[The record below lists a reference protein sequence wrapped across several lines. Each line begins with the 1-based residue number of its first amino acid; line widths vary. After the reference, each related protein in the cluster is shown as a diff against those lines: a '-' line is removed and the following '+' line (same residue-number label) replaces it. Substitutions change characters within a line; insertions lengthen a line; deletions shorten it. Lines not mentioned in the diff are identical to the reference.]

1 MFFRK
6 IKYAILSLIAFV
18 VIGVGAGVSYWVY
31 AQEGF
36 NKEINSDSNID
47 NIYENYTFGKE
58 SITDKYDIYFFPST
72 YYLYRYANG
81 GSDVNGNPTSGA
93 TDKPENIYGYLEYIN
108 ETKEFIEVEGNAS
121 ATNGIQAG
129 NQYHIDINGLTN
141 EGAFS
146 DLDEFYDDTNEDF
159 RGGKTNYRETKGTY
173 LSIDYND
180 PSNNDKGNYSSYIEL
195 ADAIKDLYYIFER
208 GHVTRKT
215 TKSVINV
222 NYKGS
227 ATNRINGGLGNKQ
240 DDENDFSDVS
250 VVQKD
255 NNNLPEVDDNGNR
268 VGNLLTSKNIYE
280 KYSQLEIPDP
290 FYQVLEIDD
299 RLGYWP
305 SLEVNEG
312 RYLPIKLSFD
322 SYIDYNLINSFIGDP
337 KTDMGDSNGWFTSK
351 FSGWISVA
359 SSQRENYKDFLPI
372 DGFEY
377 KDQDNLFDF
386 MSNLKQYAEK
396 DPDTGRYVIRLFPT
410 FSNGKNYYEVQNAS
424 PKNPDEGYRDGIRLD
439 YFDVRK
445 NDGGNETLSM
455 ETRFFSFK
463 GNATYTY
470 TTGTGNN
477 LKLNYASINNFS
489 FNENTKAIELRGTK
503 IRDNTWI
510 QVTEYNGKIPHENK
524 DWLDFRSGGSNT
536 SDALGEDINI
546 DGNGTTKIIDLLS
559 KNQLYNIYV
568 VTCQRDSNISNN
580 QYYYTNQNNAL
591 IDLKD
596 ALYAKED
603 NQLTNKLKTGDAF
616 PIKDLQGKQLFN
628 LGTYVIGGNT
638 SDGDTYG
645 VYTILYE
652 EVADLRLIQNV
663 DIIKTSEGNY
673 TEDPNN
679 PLYEYVTNE
688 SSNSR
693 GLAMNTDNLYTGTI
707 SVNSSNQNIIND
719 VTPISTNNPYIY
731 RIDGVDFRF
740 SDTLSFTIA
749 TNGKINNLMNF
760 NLEPLDKTSNKKLI
774 SSSNPIDNGYIL
786 PEGEKI
792 FTNASDFVELCK
804 TTAKDTNGDTV
815 TYNVLKLKPLNDND
829 NAKGYYTFIFE
840 FESST
845 KMFNVY

>member
-1 MFFRK
+1 MFLFKK
-6 IKYAILSLIAFV
+6 IKYLILSLVAFIT
-18 VIGVGAGVSYWVY
+18 IGVGVGVSYWVF
-31 AQEGF
+31 ANEGF
-36 NKEINSDSNID
+36 NNAINSDSNID

-81 GSDVNGNPTSGA
+81 GSDVNGKPTSGS
-93 TDKPENIYGYLEYIN
+93 TDKPENIYGYLEYDSVSQSF
-108 ETKEFIEVEGNAS
+108 KEQKSDSGNS
-121 ATNGIQAG
+121 ATNSILDG
-129 NQYHIDINGLTN
+129 NKYHIDVNGLTS
-141 EGAFS
+141 EGAYS
-146 DLDEFYDDTNEDF
+146 DLDSFKNDDNAESEFVWGSGIVHY
-159 RGGKTNYRETKGTY
+159 TNYNEFLGTY
-173 LSIDYND
+173 LSIDLHSD
-180 PSNNDKGNYSSYIEL
+180 AGQSNYESYIE
-195 ADAIKDLYYIFER
+195 ATKA
-208 GHVTRKT
+208 T
-215 TKSVINV
+215 TNLNNWPYSTETKNVINV
-222 NYKGS
+222 NYEGN
-227 ATNRINGGLGNKQ
+227 ANERINKGLGNKDQ
-240 DDENDFSDVS
+240 DLNDISTVN
-250 VVQKD
+250 VVQ
-255 NNNLPEVDDNGNR
+255 NGS
-268 VGNLLTSKNIYE
+268 NLLTKSDIYD
-280 KYSQLEIPDP
+280 KYSQLERSNP
-290 FYQVLEIDD
+290 FYQTLEIDD

-305 SLEVNEG
+305 SLAVSEG

-351 FSGWISVA
+351 FSGWISVT

-445 NDGGNETLSM
+445 NDDENETLSM

-510 QVTEYNGKIPHENK
+510 QVTESNGGNPHEDK

-559 KNQLYNIYV
+559 KNQLYNIYA
-568 VTCQRDSNISNN
+568 VTCQRDLNISNN
-580 QYYYTNQNNAL
+580 QYYYTNYNNAL

-596 ALYAKED
+596 ALYAKKD

-628 LGTYVIGGNT
+628 LGTYVIGGN
-638 SDGDTYG
+638 GAYG

-707 SVNSSNQNIIND
+707 SINSSNQNIIND

-774 SSSNPIDNGYIL
+774 SSSNPIDNGYVL
-786 PEGEKI
+786 PEGEEI

-829 NAKGYYTFIFE
+829 NAKGYYSFIFE
-840 FESST
+840 FDSST
-845 KMFNVY
+845 QMFNVY